1 MKRKTRV
8 LLAVVTA
15 SFAASV
21 LSETIVAYP
30 NEKNSGVTVNGEKVG
45 DAKYGD
51 GWTFMNGVLA
61 LNVARDYTLAGTN
74 TKGVVRIDVNANATV
89 TLDSLRIKTAVG
101 KKHGAF
107 VLKDGVEVKLYLK
120 GESELE
126 SGETYAGIT
135 VPKKAVLEIYGP
147 GLLLATGG
155 KY

>member
-89 TLDSLRIKTAVG
+89 TLDSLRSKTAGG
-101 KKHGAF
+101 KKHGGGDRPGAGDGGAGGGGPRDSI
-107 VLKDGVEVKLYLK
+107 LMDGV
-120 GESELE
+120 SRR
-126 SGETYAGIT
+126 
-135 VPKKAVLEIYGP
+135 
-147 GLLLATGG
+147 
-155 KY
+155 